1 MYTKNMDSL
10 ASVVTSVNGEAGDII
25 ISKKTLGFDKE
36 IIKKSDVG
44 HEHSYADSDT
54 AGGSATS
61 AKKLTT
67 DAGSSTNPVYFK
79 DGVPVV
85 TQYEIKASVPKDAQ
99 FTDTTYEATTGE
111 TPGLIKLYDNFGN
124 NTDGA
129 MTQAAINNVSST
141 MADKSIVVN
150 KTLLASNWSGTSV
163 PYRYEL
169 AVDGVTANSNQEIMP
184 ADGITDEQMYHMQG
198 ANLQDGGQ
206 SANKIVLRAFG
217 VKPSIDIPIKIIL
230 RKD

>member
-1 MYTKNMDSL
+1 MYTKNIDSQ
-10 ASVVTSVNGEAGDII
+10 ASVVTSINGEAGDIKI
-25 ISKKTLGFDKE
+25 NQTTIGFDKE
-36 IIKKSDVG
+36 IIKKADVG
-44 HEHSYADSDT
+44 HEHNYADSST
-54 AGGSATS
+54 VGGPATS

-67 DAGSSTNPVYFK
+67 DDGSSIKPVYFK
-79 DGVPVV
+79 DGVPVAA
-85 TQYEIKASVPKDAQ
+85 QYEIKASVPSNAQ
-99 FTDTTYEATTGE
+99 FTDTTYKAAADGTS
-111 TPGLIKLYDNFGN
+111 GLIKLYDNFGN

-141 MADKSIVVN
+141 MADKSTVVT
-150 KTLLASNWSGTSV
+150 KTLLALNWSGTSV

-169 AVDGVTANSNQEIMP
+169 TVDGVTANSNQEIMP